1 MHIGFFKSNKDL
13 GFINPKGKTSIHS
26 SDINIED
33 ISWAIY
39 LHTLIEPITHF
50 PDLSLAL
57 QTPPHDLYS
66 SWNTFL
72 SLERLPKFLLRFSHS
87 KFQGTLDGVPRK
99 KWFA

>member
-50 PDLSLAL
+50 PGLSLHCFTNSSTQSVQFLEHLFVIGKATKVSSEILTL
-57 QTPPHDLYS
+57 QVPGYS
-66 SWNTFL
+66 
-72 SLERLPKFLLRFSHS
+72 
-87 KFQGTLDGVPRK
+87 
-99 KWFA
+99 

>member
-50 PDLSLAL
+50 PGLSLHCFTNSSIQSVQFLEHLFVIGEATKVSSEILTL
-57 QTPPHDLYS
+57 QVPGYS
-66 SWNTFL
+66 
-72 SLERLPKFLLRFSHS
+72 
-87 KFQGTLDGVPRK
+87 
-99 KWFA
+99 